1 MKSIVITS
9 NNNKYVYEVFEDGRV
24 YDVNKKVFTTVTKN
38 SSGYLQTYIHYND
51 IGRTW
56 LVHRLVMSI
65 FKPVE
70 NMKNLE
76 VNHIDGNKLNNLVS
90 NLEWCTSSENKIH
103 AFSLGLMTQKGSH
116 NVMSKLDEEKVEEI
130 CKMLMYESVKNIAN
144 KFDVTDKL
152 IYQIRSHEIW
162 TDITEKYTFS
172 KLRKLDE
179 NQVTE
184 ICELLKLGYS
194 TKDISEIYQV
204 NKTTIDDIKYKKSW
218 KNVTE
223 HLL

>member
-70 NMKNLE
+70 NMKNL
-76 VNHIDGNKLNNLVS
+76 G
-90 NLEWCTSSENKIH
+90 
-103 AFSLGLMTQKGSH
+103 
-116 NVMSKLDEEKVEEI
+116 
-130 CKMLMYESVKNIAN
+130 KMLLNIYYN
-144 KFDVTDKL
+144 
-152 IYQIRSHEIW
+152 IYFNDHPIGREIR
-162 TDITEKYTFS
+162 
-172 KLRKLDE
+172 
-179 NQVTE
+179 Q
-184 ICELLKLGYS
+184 
-194 TKDISEIYQV
+194 
-204 NKTTIDDIKYKKSW
+204 
-218 KNVTE
+218 
-223 HLL
+223 